1 MADDRLFRQIPAA
14 MSRLDTNL
22 TVRAQ
27 NDLSSERFGETSG
40 RPCYEAHFGRSSRC
54 PGCDVDRVLQRRQV
68 GRWYLTDDRPG
79 KPAHHEV
86 TLAPVLN
93 ERGEVEELVEI
104 IRDASVRFAVEK
116 HLIGNSEELE
126 QQVEQRTAEL
136 VQLTEQTGALR
147 GQLQELKRDQAALV
161 QTEKMASVGRLAA
174 GLTHEIHTPLG
185 ALLSNEDMLERC
197 VVRIREGVEQQG
209 AELSEQAASAL
220 SGQLETATR
229 LIELQR
235 TAALRLKKIVGSLR
249 EFAHLD
255 RAELESYDLHEGIDA
270 ALALLS
276 HEIGSRIEI
285 ETDYGELAPVICRPD
300 ALNQVFMNLLEN
312 AVAAIEERGRIRIST
327 RIDAARP
334 DEVMLEF
341 EDNGRGIAPENMA
354 RILEPG
360 FTTKP
365 RGVGTG
371 LGLPIAQRTIS
382 DHGGRIEVRS
392 ELGKG
397 TIFTLHLP
405 IRGRD

>member
-1 MADDRLFRQIPAA
+1 
-14 MSRLDTNL
+14 
-22 TVRAQ
+22 
-27 NDLSSERFGETSG
+27 
-40 RPCYEAHFGRSSRC
+40 
-54 PGCDVDRVLQRRQV
+54 
-68 GRWYLTDDRPG
+68 
-79 KPAHHEV
+79 
-86 TLAPVLN
+86 
-93 ERGEVEELVEI
+93 
-104 IRDASVRFAVEK
+104 
-116 HLIGNSEELE
+116 
-126 QQVEQRTAEL
+126 
-136 VQLTEQTGALR
+136 
-147 GQLQELKRDQAALV
+147 
-161 QTEKMASVGRLAA
+161 
-174 GLTHEIHTPLG
+174 
-185 ALLSNEDMLERC
+185 
-197 VVRIREGVEQQG
+197 
-209 AELSEQAASAL
+209 
-220 SGQLETATR
+220 
-229 LIELQR
+229 
-235 TAALRLKKIVGSLR
+235 
-249 EFAHLD
+249 
-255 RAELESYDLHEGIDA
+255 LESYDLHEGIDA